1 MEWNTSDKALRKLKS
16 MLWGLESLRIFR
28 DKLKKALAE
37 LDVARKKMILKAD
50 EVMSLVTRKLL
61 VEMTK
66 PNIC

>member
-1 MEWNTSDKALRKLKS
+1 MEWNISDKALRKLKS

-37 LDVARKKMILKAD
+37 LDDTRKKMILKAD
-50 EVMSLVTRKLL
+50 EVMSIVISKFL